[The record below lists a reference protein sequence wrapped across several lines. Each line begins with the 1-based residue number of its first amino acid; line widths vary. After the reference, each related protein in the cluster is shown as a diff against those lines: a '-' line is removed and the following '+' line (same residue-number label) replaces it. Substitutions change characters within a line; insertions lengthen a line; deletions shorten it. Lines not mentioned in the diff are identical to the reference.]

1 MMATSE
7 ALPKGVP
14 EKKAKTDWESI
25 ERDYRAGV
33 LSIREIAKL
42 HGITDGAIRKKA
54 KENGWLRDLTEKVNA
69 KVRSDLVRSEVR
81 TADAQT
87 ERAIVEVAAAQ
98 VVHVVRDHRTVIKR
112 MHSIALSLLE
122 ELDEQTIS
130 RDLYSELGEMLRSP
144 DDKFQDKR
152 NDLYCKIIA
161 GANRVDSMKKLAET
175 LKILIGLER
184 QAFNISGLEDKPDDT
199 PASAND
205 VKEGFADMRAA
216 FEKRL
221 AKPAE

>member
-1 MMATSE
+1 MARNNDI
-7 ALPKGVP
+7 
-14 EKKAKTDWESI
+14 DWEQV
-25 ERDYRAGV
+25 ELDYRAGV
-33 LSIREIAKL
+33 KTLRMIASEA
-42 HGITDGAIRKKA
+42 GCAESAIRKRA
-54 KENGWLRDLTEKVNA
+54 KRDDWSRDLETKIRQKAQE
-69 KVRSDLVRSEVR
+69 LVRKAEVRKEVR
-81 TADAQT
+81 TETPT
-87 ERAIVEVAAAQ
+87 ERQQVEVMATVQ
-98 VVHVVRDHRTVIKR
+98 TNVILSHRTVIKR
-112 MHSIALSLLE
+112 MHNIALSLLE

-152 NDLYCKIIA
+152 NDLYMKIIS

-184 QAFNISGLEDKPDDT
+184 QAFNISGLEDKPDDV